1 MKTRPWFELVAL
13 ASGVIF
19 ALGLGIS
26 GMGRP
31 AKVLAFLDVAGAWDP
46 SLAFVMAG
54 AIGVH
59 GTFVWLTRTRE
70 APVLAPRFARPAGRT
85 IDAAL
90 VFGSALFGIGWGLI
104 GYCPGPA
111 VVAAASLSATPLL
124 FCISM
129 LAGLYLAPLL
139 GGYREQEANKE
150 GPTRVGASSRPA
162 PTQSESLRQKVPT
175 APTP

>member
-1 MKTRPWFELVAL
+1 MKTRVWFELAAL
-13 ASGVIF
+13 VSGLIF
-19 ALGLGIS
+19 ALGLGVS
-26 GMGRP
+26 GMARP
-31 AKVLAFLDVAGAWDP
+31 AKVLAFLDVTGAWDP

-59 GTFVWLTRTRE
+59 GTFVWLTRARE

-85 IDAAL
+85 IDTAL
-90 VFGSALFGIGWGLI
+90 VFGSALFGVGWGLV

-124 FCISM
+124 FCVSM

-139 GGYREQEANKE
+139 SANREEDPSKQS
-150 GPTRVGASSRPA
+150 PTRVGASSRPA
-162 PTQSESLRQKVPT
+162 PTQSENLRQKVPT